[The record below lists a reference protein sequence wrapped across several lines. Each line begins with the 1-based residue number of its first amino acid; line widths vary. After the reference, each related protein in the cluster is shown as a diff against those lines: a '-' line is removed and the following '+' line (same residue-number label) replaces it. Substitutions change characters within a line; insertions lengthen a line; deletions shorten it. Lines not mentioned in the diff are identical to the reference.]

1 MQATSSAVS
10 NNEIMEEMHQN
21 KKMNFNILYS
31 NKYLLLKSGIY
42 IFTKVQYSTWNAPKC
57 YTVC

>member
-1 MQATSSAVS
+1 MD
-10 NNEIMEEMHQN
+10 EMHGN
-21 KKMNFNILYS
+21 ENKKKMNFNILYS

-57 YTVC
+57 YTVF